1 MGIGN
6 RLNRVIPSTSLSA
19 RGKHS
24 FFLVTLFLL
33 GLGVISMY
41 SASYHF
47 SSTYYGSSY
56 YFLIRQSMFI
66 MVGLFGAVLA
76 YIIPLS
82 YIRAIIPL
90 IMIVSLGLMALT
102 FSPLGIEILGARR
115 WISLGGYSFQPS
127 EVLKISMSLYL
138 ANFLAKRKRRH
149 FTPST
154 AIVPLGAIALF
165 AAIIL
170 MQNDLSSA
178 AMLFSLGLAMLFVSE
193 MPGKYLL
200 AFIGLAVLAG
210 VVAILIA
217 PHRMARIMA
226 YLNPDAYGDTYGY
239 QVRISKEAIAAGGLI
254 GRGVGQST
262 RKLGALPEMSSD
274 FIFSIISEEYGL
286 LGVFSILFAF
296 GLFGYYGYSIARY
309 RFKQGDPFG
318 FYLAFGIT
326 SSIVIQVLAHL
337 GVVSGL
343 LPATGL
349 PLPFFSQGGSCIL
362 ITVVSIGLL
371 CNVGFR
377 ESQGG
382 GVFQGPKPV
391 DGMISSDNIKELQE
405 QRLAIRRE
413 RLRRMAEEGR
423 SGGSDQDLRSTG
435 GTRRSDEGD
444 PYGG

>member
-1 MGIGN
+1 MGIGE
-6 RLNRVIPSTSLSA
+6 RLNRVIPNTPLTSERKLS
-19 RGKHS
+19 
-24 FFLVTLFLL
+24 FILVVIFLL
-33 GLGVISMY
+33 GLGIISMY

-47 SSTYYGSSY
+47 SSVYYGSPY

-66 MVGLFGAVLA
+66 MVGIFGAILA

-90 IMIVSLGLMALT
+90 IMIISLGLMALT
-102 FSPLGIEILGARR
+102 FSPIGIEVLGARR

-138 ANFLAKRKRRH
+138 ANFLSKRKRRH

-154 AIVPLGAIALF
+154 AVVPLGAIGLF
-165 AAIIL
+165 SAIIL

-200 AFIGLAVLAG
+200 VFIGLAVLAG

-226 YLNPDAYGDTYGY
+226 YLNPDAYGNTYGY
-239 QVRISKEAIAAGGLI
+239 QVRISKEAIAAGGFI
-254 GRGVGQST
+254 GRGIGQST
-262 RKLGALPEMSSD
+262 RKLGVLPEMSSD
-274 FIFSIISEEYGL
+274 FIFSIVSEEYGL
-286 LGVFSILFAF
+286 LGVFAILLGF

-309 RFKQGDPFG
+309 RLKQGDPFG
-318 FYLAFGIT
+318 FFLAFGLT

-362 ITVVSIGLL
+362 ITVVSVGLL

-377 ESQGG
+377 SPEGG
-382 GVFQGPKPV
+382 EVFQGPKSV
-391 DGMISSDNIKELQE
+391 DGMISSDGIKDLQE
-405 QRLAIRRE
+405 RRLAARRD
-413 RLRRMAEEGR
+413 RLRKMEEEQR
-423 SGGSDQDLRSTG
+423 QVSQQERGGSRDG
-435 GTRRSDEGD
+435 E
-444 PYGG
+444 